1 MASRRK
7 LILDAVASRL
17 REISIANGWPMDVTV
32 QKALQT
38 DNTRAGDPT
47 ASRNRIYVHW
57 RSDPMDL
64 RETVSR
70 VTRRLQIGLEVE
82 PAPSDA
88 TDDVDDLVDP
98 LLTAVEKRMLQVAE
112 SEDPMFGVPG
122 VVDLELSSDLFPLD
136 LEGVL
141 GVGVTMT
148 VTYEHDRADPELYG
162 GQALEEG

>member
-1 MASRRK
+1 MVSRRK
-7 LILDAVASRL
+7 LILDAVTARL
-17 REISIANGWPMDVTV
+17 RDISVANGWPMDVTV

-57 RSDPMDL
+57 RSDPIDL

-70 VTRRLQIGLEVE
+70 VTRRVQIGLEIV

-88 TDDVDDLVDP
+88 TDDVDELIDP

-112 SEDPMFGVPG
+112 TEDPMFGVPG
-122 VVDLELSSDLFPLD
+122 VVDIDLSSDLFPLD
-136 LEGVL
+136 AEGVL

-148 VTYEHDRADPELYG
+148 VTYEHDRANPETYG
-162 GQALEEG
+162 GVGAEEE